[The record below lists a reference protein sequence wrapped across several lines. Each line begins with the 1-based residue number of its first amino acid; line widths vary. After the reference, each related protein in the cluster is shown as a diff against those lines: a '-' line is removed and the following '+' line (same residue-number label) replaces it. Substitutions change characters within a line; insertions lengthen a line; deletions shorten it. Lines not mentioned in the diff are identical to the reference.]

1 MFEFSHEQEPESNSI
16 PTLHYKDLHF
26 SIALEKIPKHVAK
39 GHFNFIQLSSF
50 EHSSPTHKA
59 FLTSLDTITIQEW
72 LSKTSLKLMK

>member
-39 GHFNFIQLSSF
+39 GHFNLY
-50 EHSSPTHKA
+50 PTIK
-59 FLTSLDTITIQEW
+59 FWTFFTYP
-72 LSKTSLKLMK
+72 